1 MYNFSLFLYSQY
13 YSKDYK
19 DFLKNDNNSNLPKTD
34 NYLIEELNDCKKE
47 NENLKNKINQLKLEN
62 DKLKNELI
70 KANKIIDNFN
80 NININQQTN
89 NKEIDYLKEII
100 KNKDNEINNLM
111 IQLKNS
117 GNIQKFVDYNK
128 ILFVHFILIDQK
140 INCPIKCL
148 ETDTSAEVEEQL
160 YQ

>member
-1 MYNFSLFLYSQY
+1 
-13 YSKDYK
+13 
-19 DFLKNDNNSNLPKTD
+19 
-34 NYLIEELNDCKKE
+34 
-47 NENLKNKINQLKLEN
+47 LEN

-111 IQLKNS
+111 I
-117 GNIQKFVDYNK
+117 
-128 ILFVHFILIDQK
+128 
-140 INCPIKCL
+140 
-148 ETDTSAEVEEQL
+148 
-160 YQ
+160 